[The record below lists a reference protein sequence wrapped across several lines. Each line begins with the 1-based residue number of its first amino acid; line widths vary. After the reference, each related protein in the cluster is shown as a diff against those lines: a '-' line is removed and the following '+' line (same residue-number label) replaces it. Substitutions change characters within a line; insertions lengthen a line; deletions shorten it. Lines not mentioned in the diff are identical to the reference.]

1 MPYLSLPTVGLME
14 ATPLKWA
21 GILKLPPI
29 SVPVPNMH
37 PCAPTKLPVPEL
49 LPPGLNLG
57 FVAFTVHP
65 NTGLSLPY
73 LIKVKITK
81 TMKTRLLSHVSSH
94 YKSFS
99 VNISFHIVVHL

>member
-14 ATPLKWA
+14 ATPLKCA

-81 TMKTRLLSHVSSH
+81 TMKHAYYLTLPLITKVFPSIFPS
-94 YKSFS
+94 
-99 VNISFHIVVHL
+99 I